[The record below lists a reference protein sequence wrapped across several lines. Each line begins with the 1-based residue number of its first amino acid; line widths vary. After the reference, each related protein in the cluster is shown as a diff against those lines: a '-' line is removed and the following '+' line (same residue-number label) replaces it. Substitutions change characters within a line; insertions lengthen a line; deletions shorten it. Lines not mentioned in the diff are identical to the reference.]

1 MILNSLFFKRMTAVA
16 KQKLLPISL
25 LDNLNTPGAG
35 HDVLRYVGL
44 HDLLGEEA
52 PELLY
57 FMGKNLARHF
67 ELNTIDDIYYFFE
80 KMGWGRLELVK
91 EKKKRLTF
99 TLLADSVVHR
109 LKAPVK
115 TEFRLEAGFLSE
127 SIQII
132 NGIEC
137 ECVEEINH
145 KIHQIQFNIM
155 YIT

>member
-1 MILNSLFFKRMTAVA
+1 MTAVA
-16 KQKLLPISL
+16 KQELFPISI
-25 LDNLNTPGAG
+25 LDELNTPGAG

-52 PELLY
+52 ADLLY
-57 FMGKNLARHF
+57 IMGKNLARQF
-67 ELNTIDDIYYFFE
+67 ELHTIEDVYYFFD

-91 EKKKRLTF
+91 EKKKLLTF

-109 LKAPVK
+109 LKAPIN

-132 NGIEC
+132 NDIEC
-137 ECVEEINH
+137 ECIEEVNA
-145 KIHQIQFNIM
+145 KIHQIQFKVM
-155 YIT
+155 YTA